1 MAELGDGKA
10 KKEAQEIRG
19 ELTFILD
26 AVSSI
31 GDKLIASFQD
41 AVDEVSNLNKGVEIV
56 SKTLKRGFAADLKET
71 VKNTEDLIRSQVKAE
86 KGLLNQSEIQKLS
99 NKLAENRI
107 LFEARKN
114 IAVRNGIELTQEEIK
129 LFEVQL
135 ELQQESLD
143 ATVKLNKESSK
154 NFGLLDL
161 ARDSA
166 EGFANKLDKS
176 GKLAKILN
184 GDLNNTQKLT
194 LASQSAFAILAKG
207 IFDASDNIAVIAKNT
222 GVSADEAQ
230 RLQASFA
237 ATALESGKLFINSKD
252 LNKAFGEL
260 SSQTG
265 LIADFGGETLVT
277 QATLTKQLGLS
288 AGQAGKLSLLSRIQG
303 KDTESVLSNTV
314 KTVGAISKQNGV
326 ALNAKSILEEISNT
340 SAAITVSLGKN
351 PIALAEAASQ
361 AKLFGANLSTVDAIA
376 SSLLNFEESI
386 ANELSAELLIGKD
399 INLEKARLLALN
411 NDLSGLSKEL
421 ADNEEIITAFATGNR
436 IQQEAAAAAIGLS
449 REQLAEIALQQ
460 EFNNLSAEQFR
471 DTYGEITY
479 EQLQSQS
486 VSEKF
491 ASTLEAIQGIIGD
504 IGIAFAPFLDGLATA
519 VGFLAKNKI
528 AAVGLVGVLTT
539 LASISLANAISN
551 IFASA
556 LLAGPLA
563 GPILAAAIVAGMLA
577 TIGSATAMATQSV
590 QDGIAPS
597 DRGPFTITDNYGATA
612 ITAKGDGIAVSPN
625 INQGSDNVET
635 KRTNQLL
642 ESSVRALEELTKL
655 SARPSIFQIGTD
667 DFYTATSK
675 YSYQVQ

>member
-1 MAELGDGKA
+1 MALGDGKA
-10 KKEAQEIRG
+10 KQEAQEIKG
-19 ELTFILD
+19 ELSAILD
-26 AVSSI
+26 AVSSL
-31 GDKLIASFQD
+31 GDRLVSSFQD
-41 AVDEVSNLNKGVEIV
+41 AVDEVSKLRNVSDAV
-56 SKTLKRGFAADLKET
+56 SKTLKRGLVSDIRET
-71 VKNTEDLIRSQVKAE
+71 VKNTEDLIRAQAKAE
-86 KGLLNQSEIQKLS
+86 KGLLRQSEIQKLE
-99 NKLAENRI
+99 NKLAENRA
-107 LFEARKN
+107 LFEARQT
-114 IAVRNGIELTQEEIK
+114 IAIANRVPLTKAQVKKFEEQLQLQEQALK
-129 LFEVQL
+129 
-135 ELQQESLD
+135 
-143 ATVKLNKESSK
+143 AVKELNKESSE

-166 EGFANKLDKS
+166 AGFANKLDKS
-176 GKLAKILN
+176 GKLAKVLN
-184 GDLNNTQKLT
+184 GDLNSTQKLT
-194 LASQSAFAILAKG
+194 LASQSAFALLVNG
-207 IFDASDNIAVIAKNT
+207 IFQASDNIAAIAKNT
-222 GVSADEAQ
+222 GVSADEAK
-230 RLQASFA
+230 RLQTSFA
-237 ATALESGKLFINSKD
+237 VAAMESGKLFINSKD

-265 LIADFGGETLVT
+265 LIADFGGETLVS
-277 QATLTKQLGLS
+277 QSTLTKQLGLS

-303 KDTESVLSNTV
+303 KNTESVLSNTV

-361 AKLFGANLSTVDAIA
+361 AKLFGANLATVDAIA
-376 SSLLNFEESI
+376 SSLLDFETSI
-386 ANELSAELLIGKD
+386 SNELQAELLIGKD

-421 ADNEEIITAFATGNR
+421 ANNEEIIQAFATGNR

-471 DTYGEITY
+471 ATYGEVTY

-486 VSEKF
+486 ASEKF

-539 LASISLANAISN
+539 LAGISLANAISN

-556 LLAGPLA
+556 LLTGPIAGPV
-563 GPILAAAIVAGMLA
+563 LAATIVAGMLA
-577 TIGSATAMATQSV
+577 TIGAAASMATADDM
-590 QDGIAPS
+590 IAPPGYG
-597 DRGPFTITDNYGATA
+597 DRILSTP
-612 ITAKGDGIAVSPN
+612 KGSIALNNNDTVVAGTN
-625 INQGSDNVET
+625 LNGGGNQET

-642 ESSVRALEELTKL
+642 ERLINQPAVFK
-655 SARPSIFQIGTD
+655 IGTD
-667 DFYTATSK
+667 EFYTATSK
-675 YSYQVQ
+675 YSYQIQ

>member
-1 MAELGDGKA
+1 MALGDGKA
-10 KKEAQEIRG
+10 KQEAQEIRG
-19 ELTFILD
+19 ELSFILD

-31 GDKLIASFQD
+31 GDRL
-41 AVDEVSNLNKGVEIV
+41 VDS
-56 SKTLKRGFAADLKET
+56 LKRGGEEAGDVSKILKRGLVSDINQA
-71 VKNTEDLIRSQVKAE
+71 VKNTEDFVKLQVKAE
-86 KGLLNQSEIQKLS
+86 KGLLKQSEVQKLQLRLEES
-99 NKLAENRI
+99 RLA
-107 LFEARKN
+107 L
-114 IAVRNGIELTQEEIK
+114 EIK
-129 LFEVQL
+129 KRTLQL
-135 ELQQESLD
+135 QGAEGLNEELEKLEKQIDLQEQTLED
-143 ATVKLNKESSK
+143 VRKYNKEQSK
-154 NFGLLDL
+154 TFGLVDL
-161 ARDSA
+161 ALDSA
-166 EGFANKLDKS
+166 TGFANKLDKS
-176 GKLAKILN
+176 GKLAKVLN

-194 LASQSAFAILAKG
+194 LASQSAFAILVKG
-207 IFDASDNIAVIAKNT
+207 IFDASDNIAAVAKNT

-230 RLQASFA
+230 RLQTSFA
-237 ATALESGKLFINSKD
+237 IAAVESGKLFINSKD

-265 LIADFGGETLVT
+265 LIADFGGETLIT

-326 ALNAKSILEEISNT
+326 ALNAKSILEEISNI

-411 NDLSGLSKEL
+411 NDLAGLSKEL
-421 ADNEEIITAFATGNR
+421 ADNEEIIQAFSTGNR

-449 REQLAEIALQQ
+449 RDQLAEIALQQ

-471 DTYGEITY
+471 NTYGEITY

-486 VSEKF
+486 ASEKF

-504 IGIAFAPFLDGLATA
+504 IGIAFAPFLDGLASA
-519 VGFLAKNKI
+519 VGFLAKNKV

-539 LASISLANAISN
+539 LAGISLANAISN

-556 LLAGPLA
+556 LLTGPFAGPV
-563 GPILAAAIVAGMLA
+563 LAATIIAGMLA
-577 TIGSATAMATQSV
+577 TIGSATAMSTA
-590 QDGIAPS
+590 DDMIAPS
-597 DRGPFTITDNYGATA
+597 GYGDRILSTP
-612 ITAKGDGIAVSPN
+612 KGSIALNNNDTVVAGTN
-625 INQGSDNVET
+625 LGGGGNQET

-642 ESSVRALEELTKL
+642 ERLLNQPAVFK
-655 SARPSIFQIGTD
+655 IGTD
-667 DFYTATSK
+667 EFYTATSK

>member
-1 MAELGDGKA
+1 MALGDGKA
-10 KKEAQEIRG
+10 KKEAQEIK
-19 ELTFILD
+19 EEIVFLLD

-31 GDKLIASFQD
+31 GDKLVD
-41 AVDEVSNLNKGVEIV
+41 ALKKGGDEAEDV
-56 SKTLKRGFAADLKET
+56 SKILKKGLVSDINQAVR
-71 VKNTEDLIRSQVKAE
+71 NTEEFVKLQVKAE
-86 KGLLNQSEIQKLS
+86 KGLIRQSEIEKLQL
-99 NKLAENRI
+99 KLEESRLA
-107 LFEARKN
+107 L
-114 IAVRNGIELTQEEIK
+114 EIK
-129 LFEVQL
+129 KRTLQL
-135 ELQQESLD
+135 QGAEG
-143 ATVKLNKESSK
+143 LNKELEELNKQVKLQEETLGNIKTYNKEQSK
-154 NFGLLDL
+154 AFGLLDL
-161 ARDSA
+161 TLDSA
-166 EGFANKLDKS
+166 TGFANKLDKS
-176 GKLAKILN
+176 GKLAKVLN

-194 LASQSAFAILAKG
+194 LASQSAFAILVNG
-207 IFDASDNIAVIAKNT
+207 VLQASDNIAAIAKNT
-222 GVSADEAQ
+222 GVSANEAQ

-303 KDTESVLSNTV
+303 KDTENVLSNTV

-361 AKLFGANLSTVDAIA
+361 AKLFGANLSTVDSIA

-386 ANELSAELLIGKD
+386 TNELSAELLIGKD

-471 DTYGEITY
+471 DTYGEVTY
-479 EQLQSQS
+479 QQLQSQS
-486 VSEKF
+486 ASEKF

-528 AAVGLVGVLTT
+528 AAAGLVGVLTT
-539 LASISLANAISN
+539 LAGISLANAISS

-556 LLAGPLA
+556 LTLGPFAGPV
-563 GPILAAAIVAGMLA
+563 LAATIVAGMLTA
-577 TIGSATAMATQSV
+577 IGSATAMATA
-590 QDGIAPS
+590 DDMIAPPGYG
-597 DRGPFTITDNYGATA
+597 DRILSTP
-612 ITAKGDGIAVSPN
+612 KGSIALNNGDTLVAGTN
-625 INQGSDNVET
+625 LGGGNQET

-642 ESSVRALEELTKL
+642 ERLVNQPAVFK
-655 SARPSIFQIGTD
+655 IGTD
-667 DFYTATSK
+667 EFYTATSK
-675 YSYQVQ
+675 YSYQIQ

>member
-1 MAELGDGKA
+1 MALGDGKA
-10 KKEAQEIRG
+10 KQEAQEIKG
-19 ELTFILD
+19 ELSAILD
-26 AVSSI
+26 AVSSL
-31 GDKLIASFQD
+31 GDRLVSSFQD
-41 AVDEVSNLNKGVEIV
+41 AVDEVSKLRNVSDAV
-56 SKTLKRGFAADLKET
+56 SKTLKRGLVSDIRET
-71 VKNTEDLIRSQVKAE
+71 VKNTEDLIRAQAKAE
-86 KGLLNQSEIQKLS
+86 KGLLRQSEIQKLE
-99 NKLAENRI
+99 NKLAENRA
-107 LFEARKN
+107 LFEARQT
-114 IAVRNGIELTQEEIK
+114 IAIANRVPLTKAQVKKFEEQLLLQEQALK
-129 LFEVQL
+129 
-135 ELQQESLD
+135 
-143 ATVKLNKESSK
+143 AVKELNKESSE

-161 ARDSA
+161 AQDSA
-166 EGFANKLDKS
+166 AGFANKLDKS
-176 GKLAKILN
+176 GKLAKVLN

-194 LASQSAFAILAKG
+194 LASQTAFGLLVKG
-207 IFDASDNIAVIAKNT
+207 ILDASDNIAAIAKNT

-237 ATALESGKLFINSKD
+237 GAAMESGKLFINSKD

-265 LIADFGGETLVT
+265 LIADFGGETLVS
-277 QATLTKQLGLS
+277 QATLTKQLGMS
-288 AGQAGKLSLLSRIQG
+288 AEQAGKLSLLSRIQG
-303 KDTESVLSNTV
+303 KNTESVLSNTV

-361 AKLFGANLSTVDAIA
+361 AKLFGANLATVDAIA
-376 SSLLNFEESI
+376 SSLLDFETSI
-386 ANELSAELLIGKD
+386 TNELQAELLIGKD
-399 INLEKARLLALN
+399 INLERARSLALN
-411 NDLSGLSKEL
+411 NDLAGLSKEL
-421 ADNEEIITAFATGNR
+421 ADNEEIIQAFATGNR

-471 DTYGEITY
+471 ATYGEVTY

-486 VSEKF
+486 ASEKF

-528 AAVGLVGVLTT
+528 AAVALVGVLTT

-556 LLAGPLA
+556 LLTGPIAGPV
-563 GPILAAAIVAGMLA
+563 LAATIVAGMLA
-577 TIGSATAMATQSV
+577 TIGAAATMATADDM
-590 QDGIAPS
+590 IAPPGYGDRILSTPKGSIALNNS
-597 DRGPFTITDNYGATA
+597 DTVVAGTNLNG
-612 ITAKGDGIAVSPN
+612 GG
-625 INQGSDNVET
+625 NQES

-642 ESSVRALEELTKL
+642 ERLINQPAVFK
-655 SARPSIFQIGTD
+655 IGTD
-667 DFYTATSK
+667 EFYTATSK
-675 YSYQVQ
+675 YSYQIQ

>member
-1 MAELGDGKA
+1 MALGDGKA
-10 KKEAQEIRG
+10 KQEAQEIKG
-19 ELTFILD
+19 ELSAILD
-26 AVSSI
+26 AVSSL
-31 GDKLIASFQD
+31 GDRLVSSFQD
-41 AVDEVSNLNKGVEIV
+41 AVDEVSKLRNVSDAV
-56 SKTLKRGFAADLKET
+56 SKTLKRGLVSDIRET
-71 VKNTEDLIRSQVKAE
+71 VKNTEDLIRAQAKAE
-86 KGLLNQSEIQKLS
+86 KGLLRQSEIQKLE
-99 NKLAENRI
+99 NKLAENRA
-107 LFEARKN
+107 LFEARQT
-114 IAVRNGIELTQEEIK
+114 IAIANRIPLTKAQVKKFEEQLQLQEQALK
-129 LFEVQL
+129 
-135 ELQQESLD
+135 
-143 ATVKLNKESSK
+143 AVKELNKESSE

-176 GKLAKILN
+176 GKLAKVLN

-194 LASQSAFAILAKG
+194 LASQSAFALLVNG
-207 IFDASDNIAVIAKNT
+207 IFQASDNIAAIAKNT
-222 GVSADEAQ
+222 GVSADEAK
-230 RLQASFA
+230 RLQTSFA
-237 ATALESGKLFINSKD
+237 AAAMDSGKLFINSKD

-265 LIADFGGETLVT
+265 LIADFGGETLVS

-303 KDTESVLSNTV
+303 KNTESVLSNTV

-326 ALNAKSILEEISNT
+326 ALNAKSILEEIST
-340 SAAITVSLGKN
+340 ASAAITVSLGKN

-361 AKLFGANLSTVDAIA
+361 AKLFGANLATVDNIA

-399 INLEKARLLALN
+399 INLERARLLALN

-421 ADNEEIITAFATGNR
+421 ANNEEIIQAFSTGNR

-449 REQLAEIALQQ
+449 REQLAEVALQQ

-471 DTYGEITY
+471 DTYGEVTY

-486 VSEKF
+486 ASEKF

-519 VGFLAKNKI
+519 AGLLAKNKI
-528 AAVGLVGVLTT
+528 AAIGLVAVL
-539 LASISLANAISN
+539 SSLATLSIAASVAN
-551 IFASA
+551 IFSSFAQIP
-556 LLAGPLA
+556 LGLGIPLA
-563 GPILAAAIVAGMLA
+563 IAATAGFLA
-577 TIGSATAMATQSV
+577 TVGTATAMIATA
-590 QDGIAPS
+590 DDMIAPPGYG
-597 DRGPFTITDNYGATA
+597 DRILSTP
-612 ITAKGDGIAVSPN
+612 KGSIALNNNDTVVAGTN
-625 INQGSDNVET
+625 LGGGGNEET

-642 ESSVRALEELTKL
+642 ERLISQ
-655 SARPSIFQIGTD
+655 PSIFKIGTD
-667 DFYTATSK
+667 EFYTATSK

>member
-1 MAELGDGKA
+1 MALGDGKA

-31 GDKLIASFQD
+31 GDKLISSFQD
-41 AVDEVSNLNKGVEIV
+41 AVDEVSNLNSGVEIV
-56 SKTLKRGFAADLKET
+56 SKTLKRGLAADLKET
-71 VKNTEDLIRSQVKAE
+71 VKNTENLIRAQSRAE
-86 KGLLNQSEIQKLS
+86 KGLLKQSELQKLQ
-99 NKLAENRI
+99 NQLAENRI

-114 IAVRNGIELTQEEIK
+114 IAIANGNELSKEEIA
-129 LFEVQL
+129 LFEEQL

-154 NFGLLDL
+154 NFGLIDL
-161 ARDSA
+161 ALDSA
-166 EGFANKLDKS
+166 TGFANKLDKS
-176 GKLAKILN
+176 GKLAKVLN

-194 LASQSAFAILAKG
+194 LATQSAFLILING
-207 IFDASDNIAVIAKNT
+207 VLQASDNIAAIAKNT

-230 RLQASFA
+230 RLQTSFA
-237 ATALESGKLFINSKD
+237 TAAVESGKLFINSKD

-326 ALNAKSILEEISNT
+326 ALNAKSILDEISNI
-340 SAAITVSLGKN
+340 SAAIAVSLGNN
-351 PIALAEAASQ
+351 PVALAEAASQ

-376 SSLLNFEESI
+376 SSLLDFETSI
-386 ANELSAELLIGKD
+386 TNELQAELLIGKN
-399 INLEKARLLALN
+399 INLEKARQAALN
-411 NDLSGLSKEL
+411 NDLAGLSKEL
-421 ADNEEIITAFATGNR
+421 ADNEEIIQAFSTGNR

-449 REQLAEIALQQ
+449 RDQLAEIALQQ

-471 DTYGEITY
+471 NTYGEITY

-486 VSEKF
+486 ASEKF

-504 IGIAFAPFLDGLATA
+504 IGIAFAPFLDGLASA
-519 VGFLAKNKI
+519 VGFLAKNKVAAI
-528 AAVGLVGVLTT
+528 ALVGVLST
-539 LASISLANAISN
+539 LATLSIAASIAN
-551 IFASA
+551 IFKSFAA
-556 LLAGPLA
+556 IPFGVGIPLA
-563 GPILAAAIVAGMLA
+563 VAAAAGMVA
-577 TIGSATAMATQSV
+577 MIGSAATMATA
-590 QDGIAPS
+590 DDMIAPS
-597 DRGPFTITDNYGATA
+597 GYGDRILSTP
-612 ITAKGDGIAVSPN
+612 KGSIALNNNDTVVAGTN
-625 INQGSDNVET
+625 LGGGGNQET

-642 ESSVRALEELTKL
+642 ERLLNQPAVFK
-655 SARPSIFQIGTD
+655 IGTD
-667 DFYTATSK
+667 EFYTATSK

>member
-1 MAELGDGKA
+1 MALGDGKA
-10 KKEAQEIRG
+10 KQESQEIKG
-19 ELTFILD
+19 ELSAILD

-31 GDKLIASFQD
+31 GDKLVSSFQD
-41 AVDEVSNLNKGVEIV
+41 AVDEANKFRNVSEAA
-56 SKTLKRGFAADLKET
+56 SKTLKRGLLSDIRET
-71 VKNTEDLIRSQVKAE
+71 VKNTEDLIRAQVKAE
-86 KGLLNQSEIQKLS
+86 KGLLKQSEIQKLQ
-99 NKLAENRI
+99 NKLAENRA
-107 LFEARKN
+107 LFEARQA
-114 IAVRNGIELTQEEIK
+114 IALANKIPLTKAQTKKFEEQLVLQEAALKATIK
-129 LFEVQL
+129 
-135 ELQQESLD
+135 
-143 ATVKLNKESSK
+143 ANKENEK
-154 NFGLLDL
+154 AFGLIGL
-161 ARDSA
+161 AKSA
-166 EGFANKLDKS
+166 VTGVTDKIDKS
-176 GKLAKILN
+176 GKLSKVFNGELN
-184 GDLNNTQKLT
+184 KAQKLT
-194 LASQSAFAILAKG
+194 LLTDSAFALLVNGILQ
-207 IFDASDNIAVIAKNT
+207 ASDNIAAIAKNT
-222 GVSADEAQ
+222 GVSANEAQ

-237 ATALESGKLFINSKD
+237 AAASESGKLFINSKD

-303 KDTESVLSNTV
+303 KDTENVLSNTV

-326 ALNAKSILEEISNT
+326 ALNAKSILNEISNA

-361 AKLFGANLSTVDAIA
+361 AKLFGANLSTIDNIA

-399 INLEKARLLALN
+399 INLEKARQAALN
-411 NDLSGLSKEL
+411 NDLAGLSKEL
-421 ADNEEIITAFATGNR
+421 ANNEEIINSFSTGNR

-449 REQLAEIALQQ
+449 RDQLAEIALQQ

-471 DTYGEITY
+471 DTYGEVTY

-486 VSEKF
+486 ASEKF

-528 AAVGLVGVLTT
+528 AAAGLVGVLTT
-539 LASISLANAISN
+539 LAGISLANAISN
-551 IFASA
+551 IFGYS
-556 LLAGPLA
+556 LLAGPFA
-563 GPILAAAIVAGMLA
+563 GPVLAAAIVAGMLA
-577 TIGSATAMATQSV
+577 TIGSATAMATA
-590 QDGIAPS
+590 DDMIAPPGYG
-597 DRGPFTITDNYGATA
+597 DRILSTP
-612 ITAKGDGIAVSPN
+612 KGSIALNNDDTVLAGTN
-625 INQGSDNVET
+625 LGGGGNQET

-642 ESSVRALEELTKL
+642 ERLISQPSVFK
-655 SARPSIFQIGTD
+655 IGTD
-667 DFYTATSK
+667 EFYTATSK

>member
-1 MAELGDGKA
+1 MALGDGKA
-10 KKEAQEIRG
+10 KQEAQEIK
-19 ELTFILD
+19 EEIVFLLD

-31 GDKLIASFQD
+31 GDRL
-41 AVDEVSNLNKGVEIV
+41 VDVLKKGGDEAEDV
-56 SKTLKRGFAADLKET
+56 SKILKKGLVSDINQAVR
-71 VKNTEDLIRSQVKAE
+71 NTEEFVKLQVKAE
-86 KGLLNQSEIQKLS
+86 KGLVRQSEIEKLQL
-99 NKLAENRI
+99 KLEESRLA
-107 LFEARKN
+107 L
-114 IAVRNGIELTQEEIK
+114 EIK
-129 LFEVQL
+129 KRT
-135 ELQQESLD
+135 LQIQGVEG
-143 ATVKLNKESSK
+143 LNKELEELNKQVELQEKTLGNIKKYNKEQSK
-154 NFGLLDL
+154 TFGLLDL
-161 ARDSA
+161 ALDSA
-166 EGFANKLDKS
+166 TGFANKLDKS
-176 GKLAKILN
+176 GKLAKVLN

-207 IFDASDNIAVIAKNT
+207 IFDASDNIAAIAKNT

-230 RLQASFA
+230 RLQTSFA
-237 ATALESGKLFINSKD
+237 TAALESGKLFINSKD

-265 LIADFGGETLVT
+265 LIADFGGETLVS

>member
-1 MAELGDGKA
+1 MALGDGKA
-10 KKEAQEIRG
+10 KQEAQEIRG
-19 ELTFILD
+19 ELSFILD

-31 GDKLIASFQD
+31 GDRL
-41 AVDEVSNLNKGVEIV
+41 VDS
-56 SKTLKRGFAADLKET
+56 LKRGGEEAGDVSKILKRGLVSDINQA
-71 VKNTEDLIRSQVKAE
+71 VKNTEDFVKLQVKAE
-86 KGLLNQSEIQKLS
+86 KGLLKQSEVQKLQLRLEES
-99 NKLAENRI
+99 RLA
-107 LFEARKN
+107 L
-114 IAVRNGIELTQEEIK
+114 EIK
-129 LFEVQL
+129 KRTLQL
-135 ELQQESLD
+135 QGAEGLNEELEKLEKQIGLQEQTLED
-143 ATVKLNKESSK
+143 VRKYNKEQSK
-154 NFGLLDL
+154 AFGLLDL
-161 ARDSA
+161 TLNSA
-166 EGFANKLDKS
+166 TGFANKLDKS
-176 GKLAKILN
+176 GKLAKVLN

-194 LASQSAFAILAKG
+194 LATQSAFLILVNG
-207 IFDASDNIAVIAKNT
+207 VLQASDNIAAIAKNT

-230 RLQASFA
+230 RLQSSFA

-326 ALNAKSILEEISNT
+326 ALNAKSILEEISNI

-449 REQLAEIALQQ
+449 RDQLAEIALQQ

-471 DTYGEITY
+471 NTYGEITY

-486 VSEKF
+486 ASEKF

-504 IGIAFAPFLDGLATA
+504 IGIAFAPFLDGLASA
-519 VGFLAKNKI
+519 VGFLAKNKV

-539 LASISLANAISN
+539 LAGISLANAISN

-556 LLAGPLA
+556 LLIGPFAGPV
-563 GPILAAAIVAGMLA
+563 LAATIIAGMLA
-577 TIGSATAMATQSV
+577 TIGSATAMSTA
-590 QDGIAPS
+590 DDMIAPS
-597 DRGPFTITDNYGATA
+597 GYGDRILSTP
-612 ITAKGDGIAVSPN
+612 KGSIALNNNDTVVAGTN
-625 INQGSDNVET
+625 LGGGGNQET

-642 ESSVRALEELTKL
+642 ERLLNQPAVFK
-655 SARPSIFQIGTD
+655 IGTD
-667 DFYTATSK
+667 EFYTATSK

>member
-71 VKNTEDLIRSQVKAE
+71 VKNTEDLIRAQVKAG

-166 EGFANKLDKS
+166 AGFANKLDKS
-176 GKLAKILN
+176 GKLAKVLN
-184 GDLNNTQKLT
+184 NDLNNTQKLT
-194 LASQSAFAILAKG
+194 LATQSAFLILVNG
-207 IFDASDNIAVIAKNT
+207 ILQASDNIAAIAKNT

-577 TIGSATAMATQSV
+577 TIGSATAMATA
-590 QDGIAPS
+590 DDMIAPPGYG
-597 DRGPFTITDNYGATA
+597 DRILSTP
-612 ITAKGDGIAVSPN
+612 KGSIALNNGDTVLAGTN
-625 INQGSDNVET
+625 LGGGGNQEAQ
-635 KRTNQLL
+635 RTNQLIQ
-642 ESSVRALEELTKL
+642 ELIQYA
-655 SARPSIFQIGTD
+655 ARPSIFQIGTD
-667 DFYTATSK
+667 NFYTATSK
-675 YSYQVQ
+675 YSYEVQ

>member
-1 MAELGDGKA
+1 MADLGDGKA
-10 KKEAQEIRG
+10 KKEAQEIKG
-19 ELTFILD
+19 ELSAILD

-31 GDKLIASFQD
+31 GDKLVSSFQD
-41 AVDEVSNLNKGVEIV
+41 AVDEANKFRNVSEAV
-56 SKTLKRGFAADLKET
+56 SKTLKRGLLSDIKET
-71 VKNTEDLIRSQVKAE
+71 VKNTEDLIRAQVRAE
-86 KGLLNQSEIQKLS
+86 KGLLKQSEIQKLS

-107 LFEARKN
+107 LFEARQT
-114 IAVRNGIELTQEEIK
+114 IALANKIPLTKAQTKKFEEQLLLQEAALKVIIE
-129 LFEVQL
+129 
-135 ELQQESLD
+135 
-143 ATVKLNKESSK
+143 ANKENGK
-154 NFGLLDL
+154 TFGLVDL
-161 ARDSA
+161 ALDSA
-166 EGFANKLDKS
+166 TGFANKLDKS

-194 LASQSAFAILAKG
+194 LATQSAFLILVNG
-207 IFDASDNIAVIAKNT
+207 ILQASDNIAAIAKNT

-230 RLQASFA
+230 RLQTSFA
-237 ATALESGKLFINSKD
+237 IAAVESGKLFINSKD

-314 KTVGAISKQNGV
+314 KTVGAISRQNGV

-351 PIALAEAASQ
+351 PRALAEAASQ

-399 INLEKARLLALN
+399 INLEKARQAALN
-411 NDLSGLSKEL
+411 NDLAGLSKEL

-504 IGIAFAPFLDGLATA
+504 IGIAFAPFLDGLASA
-519 VGFLAKNKI
+519 VGFLAKNKL

-539 LASISLANAISN
+539 LAGISLANAISN
-551 IFASA
+551 IFASS
-556 LLAGPLA
+556 LLTGPFAGPV
-563 GPILAAAIVAGMLA
+563 LAAAIVAGMLA
-577 TIGSATAMATQSV
+577 TIGSATAMATADDMASLPGYG
-590 QDGIAPS
+590 DRILSTPKGKIALNN
-597 DRGPFTITDNYGATA
+597 DDTVLAGTNLG
-612 ITAKGDGIAVSPN
+612 GGG
-625 INQGSDNVET
+625 NQEA
-635 KRTNQLL
+635 KRTNQLIQ
-642 ESSVRALEELTKL
+642 ELIQYA
-655 SARPSIFQIGTD
+655 ARPSIFKIGAD
-667 DFYTATSK
+667 EFFTATSK
-675 YSYQVQ
+675 FDYQIS

>member
-1 MAELGDGKA
+1 MALGDGNA
-10 KKEAQEIRG
+10 NREAREIRE
-19 ELTFILD
+19 ELSFILD

-31 GDKLIASFQD
+31 GDRLVSSFQD
-41 AVDEVSNLNKGVEIV
+41 AVDEANQLNSVSEAV
-56 SKTLKRGFAADLKET
+56 SKTLKRGLVSDVKET
-71 VKNTEDLIRSQVKAE
+71 VRNTEDLIRAQARAE
-86 KGLLNQSEIQKLS
+86 KGLLNQSDIQKLS

-114 IAVRNGIELTQEEIK
+114 IAIANRNELSREEIA
-129 LFEVQL
+129 LFEEQL
-135 ELQQESLD
+135 ELQEKALEN
-143 ATVKLNKESSK
+143 VKRINKESSE
-154 NFGLLDL
+154 NFGLMDL
-161 ARDSA
+161 ALDSA
-166 EGFANKLDKS
+166 KGFANKLDKS
-176 GKLAKILN
+176 GKLAKVLN
-184 GDLNNTQKLT
+184 NDLNATQKLT
-194 LASQSAFAILAKG
+194 LGSQAAFAILVKG
-207 IFDASDNIAVIAKNT
+207 IFDASDNIAAVAKNT

-230 RLQASFA
+230 RLQTSFA
-237 ATALESGKLFINSKD
+237 LAAVESGKLFINSKD

-326 ALNAKSILEEISNT
+326 ALNAKSILNEISNT

-386 ANELSAELLIGKD
+386 TNELSAELLIGKD

-421 ADNEEIITAFATGNR
+421 ADNEEIISAFATGNR

-460 EFNNLSAEQFR
+460 EFNNLSAEQFK

-486 VSEKF
+486 ASEKF

-504 IGIAFAPFLDGLATA
+504 IGIAFAPFLDGLASS
-519 VGFLAKNKI
+519 VGFLAKNKV
-528 AAVGLVGVLTT
+528 AAVALVGVLST
-539 LASISLANAISN
+539 LATLSIAASIAN
-551 IFASA
+551 IFKSFAA
-556 LLAGPLA
+556 IPFGVGIPLA
-563 GPILAAAIVAGMLA
+563 VAAAAGMVA
-577 TIGSATAMATQSV
+577 MIGSAATMATA
-590 QDGIAPS
+590 DDMIAPS
-597 DRGPFTITDNYGATA
+597 GYGDRILSTP
-612 ITAKGDGIAVSPN
+612 KGSIALNNSDTLVAGTN
-625 INQGSDNVET
+625 LGGGNQET

-642 ESSVRALEELTKL
+642 ERLLNQPAVFK
-655 SARPSIFQIGTD
+655 IGTD
-667 DFYTATSK
+667 EFYTATSK
-675 YSYQVQ
+675 YSYQIQ

>member
-1 MAELGDGKA
+1 MALGDGKA
-10 KKEAQEIRG
+10 KQEAQEIK
-19 ELTFILD
+19 EEIVFLLD

-31 GDKLIASFQD
+31 GDKLVD
-41 AVDEVSNLNKGVEIV
+41 ALKKGGDEAEDV
-56 SKTLKRGFAADLKET
+56 SKILKKGLVSDINQAVR
-71 VKNTEDLIRSQVKAE
+71 NTEEFVKLQVKAE
-86 KGLLNQSEIQKLS
+86 KGLIRQSEIEKLQL
-99 NKLAENRI
+99 KLEESRLA
-107 LFEARKN
+107 L
-114 IAVRNGIELTQEEIK
+114 EIK
-129 LFEVQL
+129 KRTLQL
-135 ELQQESLD
+135 QGAEG
-143 ATVKLNKESSK
+143 LNKELEELNKQVKLQEETLGNIKTYNKEQSK
-154 NFGLLDL
+154 AFGLLDL
-161 ARDSA
+161 ALDSA
-166 EGFANKLDKS
+166 TGFANKLDKS
-176 GKLAKILN
+176 GKLAKVLN

-194 LASQSAFAILAKG
+194 LATQSAFAILVNG
-207 IFDASDNIAVIAKNT
+207 IFQASDNIAAIAKNT
-222 GVSADEAQ
+222 GVSANEAQ

-265 LIADFGGETLVT
+265 LIADFGGKTLVT

-303 KDTESVLSNTV
+303 KDTENVLSNTV

-361 AKLFGANLSTVDAIA
+361 AKLFGANLSTVDSIA

-386 ANELSAELLIGKD
+386 TNELQAELLIGKD

-471 DTYGEITY
+471 DTYGEVTY
-479 EQLQSQS
+479 QQLQSQS
-486 VSEKF
+486 ASEKF

-504 IGIAFAPFLDGLATA
+504 IGIAFAPFLDGLASA
-519 VGFLAKNKI
+519 VGFLAKNK
-528 AAVGLVGVLTT
+528 AAAIGLAAVLTT
-539 LASISLANAISN
+539 LASISLANAVAN
-551 IFASA
+551 IFASS
-556 LLAGPLA
+556 LLTGPIA
-563 GPILAAAIVAGMLA
+563 GPILAAATVAGMIAAIASTKTLA
-577 TIGSATAMATQSV
+577 TADDM
-590 QDGIAPS
+590 IAPPGYGDRILSTPKGSIALNNS
-597 DRGPFTITDNYGATA
+597 DILVAGTNLG
-612 ITAKGDGIAVSPN
+612 GG
-625 INQGSDNVET
+625 NQET

-642 ESSVRALEELTKL
+642 ERLLNQPAVFK
-655 SARPSIFQIGTD
+655 IGTD
-667 DFYTATSK
+667 EFYTSTSK
-675 YSYQVQ
+675 YSYQIQ

>member
-1 MAELGDGKA
+1 MALGDGKA
-10 KKEAQEIRG
+10 KQEAQEIKG
-19 ELTFILD
+19 ELSAILE
-26 AVSSI
+26 AVSSL
-31 GDKLIASFQD
+31 GDKLVSSFQD
-41 AVDEVSNLNKGVEIV
+41 AVDEVSKLRNVSDAV
-56 SKTLKRGFAADLKET
+56 SKTLKRGLVSDIRET
-71 VKNTEDLIRSQVKAE
+71 VKNTEDLIRAQAKAE
-86 KGLLNQSEIQKLS
+86 KGLLKQSEIQKLE
-99 NKLAENRI
+99 NKLAENRA
-107 LFEARKN
+107 LFEARQT
-114 IAVRNGIELTQEEIK
+114 IAIANRVPLTKAQVKKFEEQLVLQENALK
-129 LFEVQL
+129 
-135 ELQQESLD
+135 
-143 ATVKLNKESSK
+143 AVKELNKESSE

-166 EGFANKLDKS
+166 AGFANKLDKS

-184 GDLNNTQKLT
+184 NDLNNTQKLT
-194 LASQSAFAILAKG
+194 LATQSAFLILVNG
-207 IFDASDNIAVIAKNT
+207 ILQASDNIAAIAKNT

-361 AKLFGANLSTVDAIA
+361 AKLFGANLSTVDTIA

-449 REQLAEIALQQ
+449 RDQLAEIALQQ

-577 TIGSATAMATQSV
+577 TIGSATAMATA
-590 QDGIAPS
+590 DDMIAPPGYG
-597 DRGPFTITDNYGATA
+597 DRILSTP
-612 ITAKGDGIAVSPN
+612 KGSIALNNGDTVLAGTN
-625 INQGSDNVET
+625 LGGGGNQES

-642 ESSVRALEELTKL
+642 ERLINQPAVFK
-655 SARPSIFQIGTD
+655 IGTD
-667 DFYTATSK
+667 EFYTATSK
-675 YSYQVQ
+675 YSYQIQ

>member
-1 MAELGDGKA
+1 MALGDGKA
-10 KKEAQEIRG
+10 KKEAQEIK
-19 ELTFILD
+19 EEIVFLLD

-31 GDKLIASFQD
+31 GDKLVD
-41 AVDEVSNLNKGVEIV
+41 ALKKGGDEAEDV
-56 SKTLKRGFAADLKET
+56 SKILKKGLVSDINQAVR
-71 VKNTEDLIRSQVKAE
+71 NTEEFVKLQVKAE
-86 KGLLNQSEIQKLS
+86 KGLIRQSEIEKLQL
-99 NKLAENRI
+99 KLEESRLA
-107 LFEARKN
+107 L
-114 IAVRNGIELTQEEIK
+114 EIK
-129 LFEVQL
+129 KRTLQL
-135 ELQQESLD
+135 QGAEG
-143 ATVKLNKESSK
+143 LNKELEELNKQVKLQEETLGNIKTYNKEQSK
-154 NFGLLDL
+154 AFGLLDL
-161 ARDSA
+161 TLDSA
-166 EGFANKLDKS
+166 TGFANKLDKS
-176 GKLAKILN
+176 GKLAKVLN

-194 LASQSAFAILAKG
+194 LASQSAFAILVNG
-207 IFDASDNIAVIAKNT
+207 VLQASDNIAAIAKNT
-222 GVSADEAQ
+222 GVSANEAQ

-303 KDTESVLSNTV
+303 KDTENVLSNTV

-361 AKLFGANLSTVDAIA
+361 AKLFGANLSTVDSIA

-386 ANELSAELLIGKD
+386 TNELSAELLIGKD

-471 DTYGEITY
+471 DTYGEVTY
-479 EQLQSQS
+479 QQLQSQS
-486 VSEKF
+486 ASEKF

-519 VGFLAKNKI
+519 VGFLAKNK
-528 AAVGLVGVLTT
+528 AAAIGLAAVLTT
-539 LASISLANAISN
+539 LASISLANAVAN
-551 IFASA
+551 IFASS
-556 LLAGPLA
+556 LLTGPIA
-563 GPILAAAIVAGMLA
+563 GPILAAATVAGMIAAIASTKTLA
-577 TIGSATAMATQSV
+577 TADDI
-590 QDGIAPS
+590 IAPPGYGDRILSTPKGSIALNNS
-597 DRGPFTITDNYGATA
+597 DTLVAGTNLG
-612 ITAKGDGIAVSPN
+612 GG
-625 INQGSDNVET
+625 NQET

-642 ESSVRALEELTKL
+642 ERLVNQPAVFK
-655 SARPSIFQIGTD
+655 IGTD
-667 DFYTATSK
+667 EFYTATSK
-675 YSYQVQ
+675 YSYQIQ

>member
-1 MAELGDGKA
+1 MALGDGKA

-31 GDKLIASFQD
+31 GDKLISSFQD
-41 AVDEVSNLNKGVEIV
+41 AVDEVGNLNSGVEIV
-56 SKTLKRGFAADLKET
+56 SKTLKRGLAADLKET
-71 VKNTEDLIRSQVKAE
+71 VKNTENLIRAQSRAE
-86 KGLLNQSEIQKLS
+86 KGLLKQSELQKLQ
-99 NKLAENRI
+99 NQLAENRI

-114 IAVRNGIELTQEEIK
+114 IAIANGNELSKEEIA
-129 LFEVQL
+129 LFEEQL

-154 NFGLLDL
+154 NFGLIDL
-161 ARDSA
+161 ALDSA
-166 EGFANKLDKS
+166 TGFANKLDKS
-176 GKLAKILN
+176 GKLAKVLN

-194 LASQSAFAILAKG
+194 LATQSAFLILING
-207 IFDASDNIAVIAKNT
+207 VLQASDNIAAIAKNT

-230 RLQASFA
+230 RLQTSFA
-237 ATALESGKLFINSKD
+237 TAAVESGKLFINSKD

-303 KDTESVLSNTV
+303 KDTENVLSNTI

-326 ALNAKSILEEISNT
+326 ALNAKSILEEISNI
-340 SAAITVSLGKN
+340 SAAIAVSLGNN
-351 PIALAEAASQ
+351 PVALAEAASQ

-376 SSLLNFEESI
+376 SSLLDFETSI
-386 ANELSAELLIGKD
+386 TNELQAELLIGKN
-399 INLEKARLLALN
+399 INLEKARQAALN
-411 NDLSGLSKEL
+411 NDLAGLSKEL

-449 REQLAEIALQQ
+449 RDQLAEIALQQ

-471 DTYGEITY
+471 NTYGEITY

-486 VSEKF
+486 ASEKF

-504 IGIAFAPFLDGLATA
+504 IGIAFAPFLDGLASA
-519 VGFLAKNKI
+519 VGFLAKNKV

-539 LASISLANAISN
+539 LAGISLANAISN

-556 LLAGPLA
+556 LLTGPFAGPV
-563 GPILAAAIVAGMLA
+563 LAATIIAGMLA
-577 TIGSATAMATQSV
+577 TIGSATAMATA
-590 QDGIAPS
+590 DDMIAPS
-597 DRGPFTITDNYGATA
+597 GYGDRILSTP
-612 ITAKGDGIAVSPN
+612 KGSIALNNNDTVVAGTN
-625 INQGSDNVET
+625 LGGGGNQET

-642 ESSVRALEELTKL
+642 ERLLNQPAVFK
-655 SARPSIFQIGTD
+655 IGTD
-667 DFYTATSK
+667 EFYTATSK